1 MRTGFNEAGLGTSGP
16 ISQNTNRTSYG
27 TGGNRSATLSTYYG
41 GKKSTL
47 TESKYIKHIPCEACG
62 SSDANS
68 LFDDGHQYCFA
79 CETYVAGDGTTTK
92 VSKKPMNKELKFYD
106 SATYLSIVDRSITS
120 ATCIAFGVKQDNGK
134 HYYPYYNPDG
144 SMVAIKTR
152 SVEDKAFSVTGDFKD
167 ATLFGQNLFAK
178 SGRYLTICEGELDA
192 LAAYQMQG
200 SKYPCVSIRSGASGA
215 LKDCKAQYEW
225 IDSFEN
231 IVLAFDADEPGQK
244 AAQAVAELFGGKV
257 KIMKHRTGYKD
268 ACDYLENNASKEF
281 VDTWWGAE
289 SYIPDGIVQGNSLWD
304 MVSAPIEKA
313 DCDYPYEALN
323 KLTYG
328 IRKGELV
335 MVTAGSGLGKS
346 QFLREIVWHILNKT
360 TDNIGLMFLEEGV
373 RKTARSLM
381 SLAINKPIH
390 LPDVEVSPEELK
402 DAFDRTLG
410 SDRVYLFDHFGS
422 TSLENIV
429 NRVRYMAKGLG
440 CGYVFLDHISIIVSG
455 GDVGDERKALDAIMT
470 KLRMIVQETGISLIC
485 VSHLKRNEGRGHEE
499 GAVTSLAQL
508 RGSGAIAQL
517 SDIVIGLERN
527 GQAEDMI
534 ERNTTS
540 VRVLKNRFSGYTGN
554 CGSLLYNG
562 QTGRMLEIK
571 DTL

>member
-1 MRTGFNEAGLGTSGP
+1 MRTRFDETNQSITGRT
-16 ISQNTNRTSYG
+16 SQNTNRTSYG
-27 TGGNRSATLSTYYG
+27 TGRGAGTSMSTHYG
-41 GKKSTL
+41 RGVKTL
-47 TESKYIKHIPCEACG
+47 TESKFLYHMACDACG
-62 SSDANS
+62 SSDGNAMHS
-68 LFDDGHQYCFA
+68 DGHTYCHV
-79 CETYVAGDGTTTK
+79 CHTYKARNGEITK
-92 VSKKPMNKELKFYD
+92 DYKKPMNKELNFYD
-106 SATYLSIVDRSITS
+106 NASSRSIVNRGITS
-120 ATCIAFGVKQDNGK
+120 ATCVAYGVKQDDGK
-134 HYYPYYNPDG
+134 HYYPYYDIDG
-144 SMVAIKTR
+144 KMVAIKTR
-152 SVEDKAFSVTGDFKD
+152 LVETKSFSIAGDFKE
-167 ATLFGQNLFAK
+167 ATLFGQNCFTK

-215 LKDCKAQYEW
+215 LKDCKAEYEW

-231 IVLAFDADEPGQK
+231 IILSFDADEPGQK

-257 KIMKHRTGYKD
+257 KIMKHKTGYKD
-268 ACDYLENNASKEF
+268 ASDYLENDASKEF
-281 VDTWWGAE
+281 VDTWWAAE
-289 SYIPDGIVQGNSLWD
+289 SYIPDGIIQGNTLWEL
-304 MVSAPIEKA
+304 VSSPIEKA
-313 DCDYPYEALN
+313 DCDYPYDGVN

-360 TDNIGLMFLEEGV
+360 SDNVGLMFLEEGV

-381 SLAINKPIH
+381 SLAVNKPIH
-390 LPDVEVSPEELK
+390 LPDVEVTSEELK

-410 SDRVYLFDHFGS
+410 TDRLYLFDHFGS

-554 CGSLLYNG
+554 AGSLLYNG

>member
-1 MRTGFNEAGLGTSGP
+1 V
-16 ISQNTNRTSYG
+16 
-27 TGGNRSATLSTYYG
+27 
-41 GKKSTL
+41 
-47 TESKYIKHIPCEACG
+47 
-62 SSDANS
+62 ANKQFS
-68 LFDDGHQYCFA
+68 I
-79 CETYVAGDGTTTK
+79 AGDFN
-92 VSKKPMNKELKFYD
+92 S
-106 SATYLSIVDRSITS
+106 
-120 ATCIAFGVKQDNGK
+120 
-134 HYYPYYNPDG
+134 
-144 SMVAIKTR
+144 
-152 SVEDKAFSVTGDFKD
+152 
-167 ATLFGQNLFAK
+167 ATLFGQQLFAK
-178 SGRYLTICEGELDA
+178 AGRYLTITEGELDA
-192 LAAYQMQG
+192 MAAYQMQG
-200 SKYPCVSIRSGASGA
+200 SKYPCVSVRNGASAA

-231 IVLAFDADEPGQK
+231 IVLSFDADEAGQK
-244 AAQAVAELFGGKV
+244 ASQAVAELFGGKV
-257 KIMKHRTGYKD
+257 KVMKHKKGYKD
-268 ACDYLENNASKEF
+268 ACDYLKDNSGKEF
-281 VDTWWGAE
+281 IDAWWGAE
-289 SYIPDGIVQGNSLWD
+289 SYIPDGIIQGNTLWD

-313 DCDYPYEALN
+313 DCDYPYEELN

-360 TDNIGLMFLEEGV
+360 NDNIGLMFLEEGV

-381 SLAINKPIH
+381 SLAVNKPIH
-390 LPDVEVSPEELK
+390 LPDVEVTPEELK

-440 CGYVFLDHISIIVSG
+440 CGYVFLDHLSIIVSG
-455 GDVGDERKALDAIMT
+455 GDVGDERKALDSIMT
-470 KLRMIVQETGISLIC
+470 KLRMLVQETGISLIC
-485 VSHLKRNEGRGHEE
+485 VSHLKRPESKGHEE
-499 GAVTSLAQL
+499 GAATSLAQL

-527 GQAEDMI
+527 GQAQDMI

-554 CGSLLYNG
+554 CGALLYNG